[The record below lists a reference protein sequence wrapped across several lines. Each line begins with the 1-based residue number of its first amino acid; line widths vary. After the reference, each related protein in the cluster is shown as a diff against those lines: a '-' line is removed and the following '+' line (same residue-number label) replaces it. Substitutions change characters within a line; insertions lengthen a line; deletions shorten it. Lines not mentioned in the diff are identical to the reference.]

1 MAFEALLTVLY
12 RLYKTETKNDD
23 LKFNGLILCDNK
35 RNKYET
41 VKRLIERE
49 QSVFDV
55 LCRLYNHC

>member
-41 VKRLIERE
+41 VKRLIEKGT
-49 QSVFDV
+49 VCV
-55 LCRLYNHC
+55 